1 MTISSKPPIIT
12 DFHQAP
18 PLEDKMDIPSSSS
31 TGEVSSTFRRHSG
44 ASAQQSPQADEE
56 SPIAERFKY
65 FADMTTAHGAK
76 RVLIARTKYS
86 KVFWF
91 FLILAFAAMVVY
103 VVFQLVDK
111 YSRHDRITSISM
123 KFDEVEFPAITFC
136 NLNPYKKSLVRMV
149 PSVRDTMDVYDNAK
163 SHSKVKNE
171 KKPKFMRKQYSAMSE
186 RLVKSLF
193 EKEIYEEEARLHGL
207 TTTLGTF
214 TNNRVPREKRQA
226 HSPPHQMFEAIE
238 AHCRCIGK
246 PDMECIRFE
255 TPPKN
260 DNSKCICTLNLDLD
274 KAWPCFNST
283 IWYDH
288 VCPVC
293 SIEGTCEAEAFEGNT
308 ISPMVYPTPGPDGQP
323 GEGFPCACRSRSAH
337 YEAVA
342 GENESYVSIDPDPDA
357 IERPYCIR
365 KRSPVDMRKLWVD
378 SSPAPPTTEAPTT
391 TTTLPPTTSTAP
403 TTTTTSTT
411 TTTTTPRPTTTTTST
426 TTTSTTTTT
435 TPRPTTT
442 STTTTTTT
450 EAPTRTTEEVKITSA
465 PPRKSDH
472 HQRPIVTNPE
482 TIKAMGFSGMTDGV
496 AMLTKAKENLMFTM
510 AALSEDQ
517 RKALSQGKKEFI
529 EMCSFNG
536 KECDIEN
543 DFKIHVDPEFGNCY
557 TFNYD
562 VTNNYT
568 SSRAGPMYGIRVLL
582 FVNTSD
588 YMSTSES
595 SGIRLAIHPATQ
607 YPFPDTFGYSAPVGF
622 ASSFGIKKQK
632 IERLSGYGDC
642 MEDIHLASVGNI
654 YEGYDY
660 NPEGCHRSCFQNRMI
675 KDCDCGDPRFPM
687 PNGKKH
693 CSAFNATARKCLES
707 KIGSTGDFHHIT
719 DKMDNCVCK
728 HACSEVVYSM
738 TFSTSKWPSG
748 ATDLGDCDGMTES
761 ECEHFYRMNA
771 AMVEVFYEQLNYEL
785 LQESE
790 AYGIVNLIADFGG
803 HLGLWMGF
811 SVITIVE
818 VIALIL
824 DVAQTCF
831 RGRKKSKEDEEI
843 AQLKAEKEPKIAA

>member
-1 MTISSKPPIIT
+1 QTE
-12 DFHQAP
+12 
-18 PLEDKMDIPSSSS
+18 ED
-31 TGEVSSTFRRHSG
+31 
-44 ASAQQSPQADEE
+44 
-56 SPIAERFKY
+56 SPIVERFKY

-76 RVLIARTKYS
+76 RVLIARTKFS
-86 KVFWF
+86 KFFWF
-91 FLILAFAAMVVY
+91 LLIISFAAMVIY
-103 VVFQLVDK
+103 VVFQLAEK
-111 YSRHDRITSISM
+111 FARHDRITSISM

-171 KKPKFMRKQYSAMSE
+171 KKPKFRRKQHREMSE
-186 RLVKSLF
+186 SLVRELF
-193 EKEIYEEEARLHGL
+193 KKEIEEEEARLKESGL
-207 TTTLGTF
+207 MPIAD
-214 TNNRVPREKRQA
+214 NRVPRGKRQL
-226 HSPPHQMFEAIE
+226 HQRYEAIE

-255 TPPKN
+255 TPPRN
-260 DNSKCICTLNLDLD
+260 DKSKCICTLNLEQN

-288 VCPVC
+288 VCPAC
-293 SIEGTCEAEAFEGNT
+293 AIDGTCEAEAIEGNT
-308 ISPMVYPTPGPDGQP
+308 ISPMVFPTPGEDGEP
-323 GEGFPCACRSRSAH
+323 GEGFPCACRNRSLH
-337 YEAVA
+337 YEAI
-342 GENESYVSIDPDPDA
+342 GEKK
-357 IERPYCIR
+357 PYCIR

-378 SSPAPPTTEAPTT
+378 STPAPTTTTATTEAPT
-391 TTTLPPTTSTAP
+391 
-403 TTTTTSTT
+403 
-411 TTTTTPRPTTTTTST
+411 
-426 TTTSTTTTT
+426 
-435 TPRPTTT
+435 
-442 STTTTTTT
+442 
-450 EAPTRTTEEVKITSA
+450 
-465 PPRKSDH
+465 DH

-510 AALSEDQ
+510 AALSVKQ
-517 RKALSQGKKEFI
+517 RVALSQAKREFI

-543 DFKIHVDPEFGNCY
+543 DFKLHVDPEFGNCY

-595 SGIRLAIHPATQ
+595 SGVRLAIHPATQ
-607 YPFPDTFGYSAPVGF
+607 HPFPDTFGYSAPVGF

-632 IERLSGYGDC
+632 IERLAGYGDC
-642 MEDIHLASVGNI
+642 EEDIQVQAADFI
-654 YEGYDY
+654 YEGYEY

-675 KDCDCGDPRFPM
+675 KDCSCGDPRFPVAKM
-687 PNGKKH
+687 YKH

-707 KIGSTGDFHHIT
+707 KIGSTGDFHHMT
-719 DKMDNCVCK
+719 DHMDTCVCK
-728 HACSEVVYSM
+728 HSCKEVVYSM

-761 ECEHFYRMNA
+761 ECEDFYRMNA

-824 DVAQTCF
+824 DVVQVCC
-831 RGRKKSKEDEEI
+831 
-843 AQLKAEKEPKIAA
+843 

>member
-1 MTISSKPPIIT
+1 Q
-12 DFHQAP
+12 QAP
-18 PLEDKMDIPSSSS
+18 PLEEKMDIPSSSS
-31 TGEVSSTFRRHSG
+31 SGEVSSFRRHST
-44 ASAQQSPQADEE
+44 ATAHSKIELQEDSPVT
-56 SPIAERFKY
+56 ERFKY

-76 RVLIARTKYS
+76 RVLVARTKYS
-86 KVFWF
+86 KIFWI
-91 FLILAFAAMVVY
+91 FLIMSFAAMVIY
-103 VVFQLVDK
+103 VVFQLTDK
-111 YSRHDRITSISM
+111 YARHDRITSISM

-171 KKPKFMRKQYSAMSE
+171 KKPKFRRKQHSE
-186 RLVKSLF
+186 LSEKLVKELF
-193 EKEIYEEEARLHGL
+193 KKELDEEEARLRGF
-207 TTTLGTF
+207 TTTPQSYMA
-214 TNNRVPREKRQA
+214 NRVPRAKREP
-226 HSPPHQMFEAIE
+226 HSPPHQIFEAIE

-255 TPPKN
+255 TPPRN

-293 SIEGTCEAEAFEGNT
+293 SIEGTCEAEDVEGNT
-308 ISPMVYPTPGPDGQP
+308 ISPMIYPTPGPDGRP

-337 YEAVA
+337 YEALAGAKQGYVA
-342 GENESYVSIDPDPDA
+342 IDPDPEA
-357 IERPYCIR
+357 IEKPYCIR

-378 SSPAPPTTEAPTT
+378 STPAPATTTEMPTT
-391 TTTLPPTTSTAP
+391 TTEPP
-403 TTTTTSTT
+403 TTTTEPTTT
-411 TTTTTPRPTTTTTST
+411 TTTTTPRPTTTTTTTTPRPT

-435 TPRPTTT
+435 TTTRAPTT
-442 STTTTTTT
+442 TTTTTTT
-450 EAPTRTTEEVKITSA
+450 EPPSTTTDDFDDEEILIA
-465 PPRKSDH
+465 PPKKSDH
-472 HQRPIVTNPE
+472 QQRPIVSNPE

-510 AALSEDQ
+510 AALSVKQ
-517 RKALSQGKKEFI
+517 RVALSQAKREFI

-536 KECDIEN
+536 KECDIDN
-543 DFKIHVDPEFGNCY
+543 DFKLHVDPEFGNCY

-562 VTNNYT
+562 VNNNYT

-595 SGIRLAIHPATQ
+595 SGVRLAIHPATQ
-607 YPFPDTFGYSAPVGF
+607 HPFPDTFGYSAPVGF

-632 IERLSGYGDC
+632 IERLTGYGDC
-642 MEDIHLASVGNI
+642 MEEIHLSSDDNI

-660 NPEGCHRSCFQNRMI
+660 NPEGCHRSCFQNRMM
-675 KDCDCGDPRFPM
+675 KDCDCGDPRFPV
-687 PNGKKH
+687 PRDRRH

-707 KIGSTGDFHHIT
+707 KIGSTGDFHHMT
-719 DKMDNCVCK
+719 DHMDNCVCK
-728 HACSEVVYSM
+728 HACKEVVYSM

-761 ECEHFYRMNA
+761 ECEDFYRKNA

-824 DVAQTCF
+824 DVLQTCF
-831 RGRKKSKEDEEI
+831 RGRRKKNEDEEI
-843 AQLKAEKEPKIAA
+843 AQLKAEKEPKISA